1 MKQILL
7 VEDNEGDILL
17 TTDILKDADHKIDVV
32 VARDGVEAIEYLSI
46 SSENINNILPDLILL
61 DINLPRK
68 NGFEV
73 LAHIKNSET
82 LKAIPVIVLT
92 TSSSERDKKM
102 AFDHQSDDFITK
114 PSDLGEFIDLLSF
127 IKLKWLNIA

>member
-17 TTDILKDADHKIDVV
+17 TTDILKDAEHNIDVV
-32 VARDGVEAIEYLSI
+32 VARDGVEAIEYLI
-46 SSENINNILPDLILL
+46 NASENFNKSLPDLILL
-61 DINLPRK
+61 DVNLPRK

-73 LAHIKNSET
+73 LAHIKNADA

-102 AFDHQSDDFITK
+102 AFEHQSDDFITK
-114 PSDLGEFIDLLSF
+114 PSDLSEFIDLLSF
-127 IKLKWLNIA
+127 LKQKWLNLA